1 MADLEAAAD
10 AALASVKEFE
20 DQVGETQEALEQLAE
35 QAKRTQGQVA
45 ADWATLEASLSTFLK
60 AVEAQ
65 RTESDQDGERAA
77 QALGELAVA
86 VGGAR
91 TEGEPELLGARD
103 ELLGFGQRVEAAGP
117 PVTAL
122 SEDLRLL
129 GQSVA
134 DRAAQVE
141 TELNEALREARDFLG
156 VQMVEDLHGLAE
168 ALRQRGSAL
177 ETAVAD
183 QCLTALD
190 EAYQDFEAKLGELEQ
205 LLEQKSFTETEDHVR
220 EVVEFSIN
228 EYRQGQSD
236 ALDVLAGNVRDLE
249 QELATLKDSVAQRQT
264 DTATDKDALD
274 QDAQLVEGLAADMDA
289 ALGAV
294 KALMAS
300 YTFVSF

>member
-1 MADLEAAAD
+1 VADLEAAAD

-20 DQVGETQEALEQLAE
+20 DHVGETRDALEQLAE
-35 QAKRTQGQVA
+35 QAQRTQNQVA
-45 ADWATLEASLSTFLK
+45 ADWSTLEASLNAFIK
-60 AVEAQ
+60 AMEGQ

-77 QALGELAVA
+77 QALGELTVA
-86 VGGAR
+86 LGGAR

-103 ELLGFGQRVEAAGP
+103 ELLGFGQKVDSAAP
-117 PVTAL
+117 PVTAMG
-122 SEDLRLL
+122 EDLRVLA
-129 GQSVA
+129 QSVA

-141 TELNEALREARDFLG
+141 VELNQALQEARDFLG
-156 VQMVEDLHGLAE
+156 VQMVEDLHGIAE
-168 ALRQRGSAL
+168 ALRQRGAAL
-177 ETAVAD
+177 ETMVAD
-183 QCLTALD
+183 QCVAALD
-190 EAYQDFEAKLGELEQ
+190 EAYQDFETKVGELEQ
-205 LLEQKSFTETEDHVR
+205 LVEQMSFTDTENHVR

-236 ALDVLAGNVRDLE
+236 AFDVLAGNVKDLE
-249 QELATLKDSVAQRQT
+249 QELLNLKEAVAQRQA

-294 KALMAS
+294 KALMAG